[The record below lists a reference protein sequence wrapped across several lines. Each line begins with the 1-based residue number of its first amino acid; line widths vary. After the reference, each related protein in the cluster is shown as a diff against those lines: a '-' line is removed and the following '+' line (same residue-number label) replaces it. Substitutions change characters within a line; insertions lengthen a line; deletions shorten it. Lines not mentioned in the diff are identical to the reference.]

1 MQAMINQSHI
11 QTDNNTMS
19 LNKSENKTPIGGG
32 TPMVGG
38 GKHSPT
44 IMQLF
49 MKTILAIM
57 IIKSDNFFFGGN
69 IKIMKMVF

>member
-1 MQAMINQSHI
+1 MLAMTNQSHI
-11 QTDNNTMS
+11 QNISKS
-19 LNKSENKTPIGGG
+19 LYKSENKKSLRGG

-44 IMQLF
+44 ITQLF